1 MALIADTLTRY
12 AKTVLK
18 TFAHERSETVGA
30 SEIGL
35 CARKTFYVKN
45 AIDPQMVTER
55 DPEHVDTW
63 GTRLR
68 GTLFEDKFWLPAM
81 RKRFGKRLV
90 LAGKQQT
97 SFRYEFL
104 SATPDGVVVDLT
116 DEELAELGLLGG
128 ADDIAREDGR
138 KRPNCVAVECK
149 TIDPRTTLIEA
160 KASNIFQCHVQMGL
174 LRMNPKYQPSHAVL
188 SYTDAS
194 DWSVVTEFV
203 IKYDERIFE
212 AAIIRA
218 RNIMTAQAGHEL
230 EPEGFLRGGKECRY
244 CPYTKACGIDRRR
257 LPFQE
262 AGPVDPQFKAE
273 ITDMALSYRA
283 YEQATAT
290 TIEQMNRVKE
300 RIKERLRE
308 KGVRKIPG
316 VITWSEVKGRE
327 TYDNKA
333 VQAAAIAAGIDL
345 EQFKEYG
352 DPTDRLLIAIGK
364 QQNEDR

>member
-12 AKTVLK
+12 AATVLK
-18 TFAHERSETVGA
+18 TFAHDRTETVGA

-35 CARKTFYVKN
+35 CARKTFYEKN
-45 AIDPQMVTER
+45 AVDPQMVTER

-68 GTLFEDKFWLPAM
+68 GTLFEDKFWLPAL
-81 RKRFGKRLV
+81 RKRFGKRLL

-104 SATPDGVVVDLT
+104 SATPDGVVVDPT
-116 DEELAELGLLGG
+116 DKELAELGLLGE
-128 ADDIAREDGR
+128 AND
-138 KRPNCVAVECK
+138 CVVVECK
-149 TIDPRTTLIEA
+149 TIDPRATLTEA

-174 LRMNPKYQPSHAVL
+174 LRMNTKYQPNHAVL

-203 IKYDERIFE
+203 IKYDERIF
-212 AAIIRA
+212 AAAVVRA

-262 AGPVDPQFKAE
+262 AGPVDKQFAAE
-273 ITDMALSYRA
+273 ISDLAHEYRA
-283 YEQATAT
+283 
-290 TIEQMNRVKE
+290 IEGSRDRADEDLKRMQEK
-300 RIKERLRE
+300 IKARLRDR
-308 KGVRKIPG
+308 GVRKIPG
-316 VITWSEVKGRE
+316 VITWSEVRGRE

-333 VQAAAIAAGIDL
+333 IRDAAIARGIDL
-345 EQFKEYG
+345 SPFREYG
-352 DPTDRLLIAIGK
+352 EPSDRLLIAIGK
-364 QQNEDR
+364 QQNDKPEGQDR